1 MKKLSLDLEQLAVES
16 FATAADDAQRRGTV
30 RGNLCSDVCT
40 ASCPPGTCGIL
51 PVSAESECNALPAS
65 KHCGTGDTCD
75 MSICGPCCV

>member
-1 MKKLSLDLEQLAVES
+1 MKKLTLDLEQLSVES
-16 FATAADDAQRRGTV
+16 FETAANEQRRGTV